1 MRVDCEYSRHR
12 MENTNTDEPIITE
25 PSNEEKM
32 KQLLTLI
39 HMGLSAICEAIEDQ
53 SELLK

>member
-1 MRVDCEYSRHR
+1 MRVDRGYSRPR
-12 MENTNTDEPIITE
+12 MENTNTNEPIIAE

-39 HMGLSAICEAIEDQ
+39 HMGLTAICEAIEEQ
-53 SELLK
+53 SEILK